1 MKKSD
6 MNTDDIEAIIRS
18 LIGTVKSLWIEIK

>member
-1 MKKSD
+1 